1 MALDFEELN
10 CFIETIL
17 AANEG
22 DHFTTLGIRP
32 EYVERHRAGLSMP
45 YDKALAGD
53 PDTGVIHGGAVT
65 ALLDTCCGFAAAT
78 ALDDLGLTPTI
89 DLRID
94 YMRPAT
100 PGLTVYADAEVYRV
114 TESVIF
120 TRALAHHGDV
130 DNAVASVVGNFFRME
145 LELFAD
151 MRRDFR
157 AAQKLKR
164 SALES
169 GGICNE

>member
-1 MALDFEELN
+1 MALDFEELHR
-10 CFIETIL
+10 FVDSVLT
-17 AANEG
+17 ANDG
-22 DHFTTLGIRP
+22 DHFNVLGLRP
-32 EYVERHRAGLSMP
+32 EYVERHRVGMSMP
-45 YDKALAGD
+45 YSEALIGD
-53 PDTGVIHGGAVT
+53 PDTGVIHGGAIT
-65 ALLDTCCGFAAAT
+65 ALLDTCCGFASAT
-78 ALDDLGLTPTI
+78 ALDDLAMTPTI

-130 DNAVASVVGNFFRME
+130 DNAIASVVGNFFRME

-151 MRRDFR
+151 MRREFR
-157 AAQKLKR
+157 AAQKLKN
-164 SALES
+164 SALKS
-169 GGICNE
+169 GGIDNE

>member
-17 AANEG
+17 AANNG
-22 DHFTTLGIRP
+22 DHLTTLGIRP

-45 YDKALAGD
+45 YGEALVGN
-53 PDTGVIHGGAVT
+53 PDTGVIHGGAIT

-120 TRALAHHGDV
+120 TRAIAHHGDT
-130 DNAVASVVGNFFRME
+130 DLTIAAGVGNFFRME
-145 LELFAD
+145 PDLFAD
-151 MRRDFR
+151 MRRGFR
-157 AAQKLKR
+157 ASQAVKNGKLKSGD
-164 SALES
+164 SAN
-169 GGICNE
+169 G

>member
-17 AANEG
+17 AANDG

-45 YDKALAGD
+45 YDKALVGD
-53 PDTGVIHGGAVT
+53 PDTGVIHGGAIT

-120 TRALAHHGDV
+120 TRAIAHHGDTER
-130 DNAVASVVGNFFRME
+130 AIASVVGNFFRME
-145 LELFAD
+145 LDLFAG

-157 AAQKLKR
+157 AAQVLKN
-164 SALES
+164 SELKAGGS
-169 GGICNE
+169 GNE

>member
-1 MALDFEELN
+1 M
-10 CFIETIL
+10 
-17 AANEG
+17 
-22 DHFTTLGIRP
+22 
-32 EYVERHRAGLSMP
+32 
-45 YDKALAGD
+45 
-53 PDTGVIHGGAVT
+53 
-65 ALLDTCCGFAAAT
+65 
-78 ALDDLGLTPTI
+78 TPTI

-120 TRALAHHGDV
+120 TRALAHHGDAE
-130 DNAVASVVGNFFRME
+130 NAIASVVGNFFRME

-157 AAQKLKR
+157 SAQNLKKTE
-164 SALES
+164 LKS
-169 GGICNE
+169 GGTNNG